1 MNDEEIEKKLFEVYS
16 EDVKNNYTEHLIDQ
30 YKIYIESAEKI
41 SDRRLETNKFF
52 LTLNTA
58 VIGLFGFI
66 EAKNPGQIT
75 FVLTLGSFV
84 GVIIS
89 YYWFRI
95 IESYKGLNTGKFKV
109 VHMIEKRLPLSL
121 YETEWEVLGQGKD
134 NKKYR
139 PFTHIEVKIPIL
151 RSSVFGYLYCVY
163 SVGNHN
169 LLF

>member
-75 FVLTLGSFV
+75 SNDFTPFLAFSITKGS
-84 GVIIS
+84 
-89 YYWFRI
+89 R
-95 IESYKGLNTGKFKV
+95 
-109 VHMIEKRLPLSL
+109 
-121 YETEWEVLGQGKD
+121 
-134 NKKYR
+134 
-139 PFTHIEVKIPIL
+139 
-151 RSSVFGYLYCVY
+151 
-163 SVGNHN
+163 
-169 LLF
+169 